1 MREKYDSEFEKYKE
15 ENNKLNEQLDQITF
29 EKNTLQ
35 IRINEADS
43 EFKEAL
49 IKEKQSRHIQKV
61 LYDQI
66 EKLKT
71 EKGLNK
77 DGINKDTLI
86 NKMKAQTESL
96 KEKLDKLEN
105 EMEYC
110 RLWSIKNIEMYKE
123 ERDYRLRIDD

>member
-1 MREKYDSEFEKYKE
+1 VNGNWRDRVSLLYKEMREKYDSEFEKYKE
-15 ENNKLNEQLDQITF
+15 ENQKLNEQLDQITF

-35 IRINEADS
+35 IRINEADA

-49 IKEKQSRHIQKV
+49 IKEKQSRHVQKV

-86 NKMKAQTESL
+86 SKMKAQTESL
-96 KEKLDKLEN
+96 KEKLDKIEN
-105 EMEYC
+105 DME
-110 RLWSIKNIEMYKE
+110 
-123 ERDYRLRIDD
+123 